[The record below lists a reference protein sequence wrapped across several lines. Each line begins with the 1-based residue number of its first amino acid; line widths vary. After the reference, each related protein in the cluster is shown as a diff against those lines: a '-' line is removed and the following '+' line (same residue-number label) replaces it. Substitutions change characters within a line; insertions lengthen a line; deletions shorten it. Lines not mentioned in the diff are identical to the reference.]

1 MKVVMKPIEMIAWF
15 TEDGIPKPLRYR
27 ITDENGEKTVIK
39 VNKVITTSEEKLA
52 GNRMI
57 IYTCQSC
64 INNIE
69 KVYELKY
76 ELSTC
81 KWYLSKI

>member
-1 MKVVMKPIEMIAWF
+1 MKVIMKPIEMIAWF
-15 TEDGIPKPLRYR
+15 TEEGIPKPLRYR
-27 ITDENGEKTVIK
+27 LINEDGEQQVIK
-39 VNKVITTSEEKLA
+39 VDRIISTSQEKLA

-57 IYTCQSC
+57 VFTCQSC

-81 KWYLSKI
+81 KWFLSKF